1 VPYQLPSAAVGA
13 TLWTSAKR
21 GVTPGGASPMVGT
34 TATREQRSRLAIA
47 AVLLLGAAV
56 ALALGVY
63 AKVHDP
69 ALRPLFLVGFSGVL
83 QLKTWLATT
92 ALALVL
98 VQLASALWMWGR
110 LPGAGDAPAWL
121 SGVHRWS
128 GSVAF
133 VVTLPVA
140 LHCVWSLGFVTSSPR
155 VLAHSTLGCAF
166 YGAYAAKMLGLRLR
180 NLPGWAVPV
189 LGGSV
194 FALFILVWLTSALW
208 FFSRSGVPLT

>member
-1 VPYQLPSAAVGA
+1 
-13 TLWTSAKR
+13 
-21 GVTPGGASPMVGT
+21 MVGT
-34 TATREQRSRLAIA
+34 TATDAQRSRLAFA
-47 AVLLLGAAV
+47 AALLLGAAV

-69 ALRPLFLVGFSGVL
+69 ALRPLFLVGFSGML

-92 ALALVL
+92 ALVLVL
-98 VQLASALWMWGR
+98 VQVTSALWMWGR

-121 SGVHRWS
+121 APVHRYS

-140 LHCVWSLGFVTSSPR
+140 LHCVWSLGFVTSTPR
-155 VLAHSTLGCAF
+155 VLVHSTLGCAF

-189 LGGSV
+189 LGASV
-194 FALFILVWLTSALW
+194 FALFILLWLTSALW